1 MTRRILLALLAL
13 TAAVLIAA
21 VVPLALKATAHDQQ
35 SYVYATEQ
43 TAHSVAAIAEDPIS
57 TGTSRTALHKTVSDY
72 ARQGDGVLVL
82 NASGGLIIRDGALP
96 VPWQHTLAKA
106 RAQSVP
112 ETQVAKTRVVVAEP
126 IWNDKFHS
134 EPIGMVVLERPT
146 SQLNDITSA
155 LWLYLALLGASA
167 MVAAAIIAITFAR
180 WVSRPLVTMDSA
192 ARRLADGDLA
202 VRAGTGSGPP
212 ELRRMAATFNMMAG
226 RLETLVHGHRALL
239 ADVSHQ
245 LRTPLAALRL
255 RIDLLAADSGP
266 TAAAELAGAQGEI
279 ARLSRLV
286 DGLLAAARAE
296 SLTEQRVVVNLVTAA
311 AERVAAWHPVADS
324 ADVKLVMDPDEAAT
338 AGTGTEAGAAEAA
351 MVAVGAGHLEQIL
364 DNLLANAI
372 EALDAGGRV
381 TVTVSAADGITQLVV
396 ADDGPGMSADER
408 SRAFMRFFTASPNG
422 TGLGLAIVHRL
433 VTSNGGTARLTET
446 PGGGLTVTLEFP
458 AALSQDTPPQP

>member
-13 TAAVLIAA
+13 TAAVLVAA

-35 SYVYATEQ
+35 SYAYATEQ
-43 TAHSVAAIAEDPIS
+43 TAHSVAAIAEDTIS
-57 TGTSRTALHKTVSDY
+57 TGTSSSALHKTLSDY
-72 ARQGDGVLVL
+72 ANQGDGVLVL
-82 NASGGLIIRDGALP
+82 DASGHLIIGRGQLP
-96 VPWQHTLAKA
+96 VPWQRTLAQA
-106 RAQSVP
+106 RAQSEP
-112 ETQVAKTRVVVAEP
+112 ETQVSKTRVVVAEP
-126 IWNDKFHS
+126 IWNDKVHS
-134 EPIGMVVLERPT
+134 ENPIGMVVLERPT

-192 ARRLADGDLA
+192 ARRLADGELA

-255 RIDLLAADSGP
+255 RIDLLAAESGP
-266 TAAAELAGAQGEI
+266 TAAAELADAQGEI

-296 SLTEQRVVVNLVTAA
+296 SLTEQRVVVDLVTAA
-311 AERVAAWHPVADS
+311 AERVTAWHPVADS
-324 ADVKLVMDPDEAAT
+324 ADVKLVMDPAGAGT
-338 AGTGTEAGAAEAA
+338 AGAA
-351 MVAVGAGHLEQIL
+351 MVAVGAGHVEQIL

-381 TVTVSAADGITQLVV
+381 TVTVSVADGGTRLVV

-433 VTSNGGTARLTET
+433 VTSNGGTARLSET

-458 AALSQDTPPQP
+458 ASLSQGTPAQP

>member
-13 TAAVLIAA
+13 TAAVLVAA
-21 VVPLALKATAHDQQ
+21 VVPLALKSTAHDAQA
-35 SYVYATEQ
+35 YVYATEQ
-43 TAHSVAAIAEDPIS
+43 TTHTVAAIAEDSITTHS
-57 TGTSRTALHKTVSDY
+57 NSSALRKTLNDY
-72 ARQGDGVLVL
+72 AQQGDAVLVL
-82 NASGGLIIRDGALP
+82 DARRHVIMREGGLP
-96 VPWQHTLAKA
+96 VPWQRMAATAL
-106 RAQSVP
+106 
-112 ETQVAKTRVVVAEP
+112 TQNEAVSQVVQARVVVAEP
-126 IWNDKFHS
+126 IWKDHS
-134 EPIGMVVLERPT
+134 ENPIGMVVLERST

-155 LWLYLALLGASA
+155 LWLYLALLAASA
-167 MVAAAIIAITFAR
+167 MVAAAFIAITFAR
-180 WVSRPLVTMDSA
+180 WVSRPLVTMDGA

-202 VRAGTGSGPP
+202 VRASTGSGPP

-266 TAAAELAGAQGEI
+266 SAAAELAGAQGEI

-296 SLTEQRVVVNLVTAA
+296 SLTEQRVVVNLITAA
-311 AERVAAWHPVADS
+311 AERAAAWHPVADS
-324 ADVKLVMDPDEAAT
+324 ADVKLLMDPAETST
-338 AGTGTEAGAAEAA
+338 ASPA

-372 EALDAGGRV
+372 EALDAGGLV
-381 TVTVSAADGITQLVV
+381 TVTVSMTDSGTQLVV

-433 VTSNGGTARLTET
+433 VTSNGGTARLSET

-458 AALSQDTPPQP
+458 ASLSEVTPAQP